1 MALNCKCICFLK
13 LISNFFQLLLFVLV
27 FVFLP
32 TKGDYKKIYLNNE
45 LNETIKINQTIL
57 GFSIILFI
65 YIFFFMIL
73 QIFYNSDNNQ
83 CIKGLMIFKLILS
96 FIVWALSLAVISNI
110 NKILDS
116 DNINSYSFEKL
127 DLIKKDHII
136 NLILILSAI
145 LLLNILDF
153 LVIICGIFD
162 SCCRKASGSSY
173 SYNYPNTSANKDNNI
188 NSNQRRIVIIQY
200 RETVISTTKINN
212 NN

>member
-1 MALNCKCICFLK
+1 MALNCTCFIK
-13 LISNFFQLLLFVLV
+13 LISNFFQFLLFVLV

-32 TKGDYKKIYLNNE
+32 TKGDYKKINIY

-73 QIFYNSDNNQ
+73 QFVYNSDNNQ

-116 DNINSYSFEKL
+116 ENIYSYSFEKL
-127 DLIKKDHII
+127 NLIKKDHII
-136 NLILILSAI
+136 NLILILSAN

-162 SCCRKASGSSY
+162 SCCKKASGQSN
-173 SYNYPNTSANKDNNI
+173 SYNYPCPSANKDNNI
-188 NSNQRRIVIIQY
+188 NSNQGRIVIVQY

-212 NN
+212 N